1 MNGHERIY
9 GEITIIIFITI
20 LYNQFIQWQSFQIGI
35 SNSPTFN
42 ANLISTGSFMAT
54 VSHCQWPDQSST

>member
-20 LYNQFIQWQSFQIGI
+20 LYSQFIQWLSFQFTYI
-35 SNSPTFN
+35 
-42 ANLISTGSFMAT
+42 
-54 VSHCQWPDQSST
+54 QR